1 MSSTESAAPLLSLAG
16 IVKRFGP
23 VEALTGIH
31 LEVNAGE
38 IVALVG
44 DNAAGKSTVAK
55 IVAGVLQ
62 PDGGLIEMAGEVV
75 SIPSPSAAQR
85 LGIATVYQELAVAE
99 NLDVTANLFLGQEK
113 RLKRSHLLD
122 DGGMDLVT
130 KKVLRDLGARIP
142 SIRARL
148 GELSKGQ
155 RQTVAIART
164 LLGEP
169 RLVVLDE
176 PTAALSVA
184 HTAEIL
190 THVQRLRDMGLGVI
204 LISHNLNDVRAV
216 SDRIEVL
223 RHGRN
228 NGSFR
233 GATATNEEL
242 IAAIT
247 GATRTESPT

>member
-85 LGIATVYQELAVAE
+85 LGGRAVDDARDRRADVEAGDLVAE
-99 NLDVTANLFLGQEK
+99 RRPLRAQLDLAQ
-113 RLKRSHLLD
+113 
-122 DGGMDLVT
+122 
-130 KKVLRDLGARIP
+130 
-142 SIRARL
+142 
-148 GELSKGQ
+148 
-155 RQTVAIART
+155 
-164 LLGEP
+164 
-169 RLVVLDE
+169 
-176 PTAALSVA
+176 
-184 HTAEIL
+184 
-190 THVQRLRDMGLGVI
+190 
-204 LISHNLNDVRAV
+204 
-216 SDRIEVL
+216 
-223 RHGRN
+223 
-228 NGSFR
+228 
-233 GATATNEEL
+233 
-242 IAAIT
+242 
-247 GATRTESPT
+247 